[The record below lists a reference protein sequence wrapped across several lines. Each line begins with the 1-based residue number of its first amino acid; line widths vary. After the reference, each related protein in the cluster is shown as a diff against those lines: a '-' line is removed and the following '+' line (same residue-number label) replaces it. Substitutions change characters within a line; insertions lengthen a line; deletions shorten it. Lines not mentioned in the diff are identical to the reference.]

1 MKVEENFE
9 GDGIRGKLWFVG
21 GGPGDPEL
29 LTLRGMEVL
38 KNASLVFAPGHF
50 KDSYAALLEGK
61 EYYDPFDFH
70 FKELTQKIDSV
81 LAKGQDAVF
90 LVPGDLAIFSP
101 VQSIISRYPDA
112 EVIPGVGVLNAA
124 SAALK
129 RTFVISGAAHSVIAS
144 SPKTI
149 EGSPDTIGALSRHQ
163 ATMVLFMNNKRP
175 DELTY
180 ELLEGYNSDTPVA
193 IVSRISLPGEGI
205 INTTIERLA
214 KDVDPDWFADEDAF
228 KIIVVGKALTASE
241 DPSAWD
247 KRKDMRDER
256 QKKKRNARS

>member
-1 MKVEENFE
+1 
-9 GDGIRGKLWFVG
+9 
-21 GGPGDPEL
+21 
-29 LTLRGMEVL
+29 
-38 KNASLVFAPGHF
+38 
-50 KDSYAALLEGK
+50 
-61 EYYDPFDFH
+61 
-70 FKELTQKIDSV
+70 
-81 LAKGQDAVF
+81 
-90 LVPGDLAIFSP
+90 
-101 VQSIISRYPDA
+101 
-112 EVIPGVGVLNAA
+112 
-124 SAALK
+124 
-129 RTFVISGAAHSVIAS
+129 
-144 SPKTI
+144 
-149 EGSPDTIGALSRHQ
+149 
-163 ATMVLFMNNKRP
+163 MVLFMNNKRP

-247 KRKDMRDER
+247 MRKDMRDER